1 MSYRLPFVLKI
12 MCIQYL
18 STHKIKTGEYMYVCT
33 GIKYTWKNNKK
44 LIMYLKW
51 GARWLRDKNR
61 RQTYYY
67 YLFLSFE
74 VFSLCKT

>member
-1 MSYRLPFVLKI
+1 
-12 MCIQYL
+12 
-18 STHKIKTGEYMYVCT
+18 MYVCT

-51 GARWLRDKNR
+51 GARWLRDKNG